1 MYLSIFYIFSI
12 LYSILYPHRSVGG
25 LIQIF
30 RNLIFSFDSNHFSM
44 PKKAKA
50 RCTKYTLAILNQHK
64 AILKTKV
71 FLVNPRDD
79 NVITTV
85 GSCLNDIYQDSPDI
99 PYQTFGKWLVKWKN
113 ESKIKIQDCK
123 RDLWDP
129 METILTIIKDQ
140 WREAKVPFIDEP
152 VDNLGIANMVQLL
165 GGDSFIFKSA
175 DGIGYYY
182 NVDKHLWQE
191 KDKNEMI
198 TIMCES
204 LNQWH
209 VEQRIRYTDEK
220 LEKKF
225 LNAIRNV
232 GPLNGV
238 LTIFAAWNV
247 RKDLCEKMNASEV
260 LFPIGFDVIDLRTLE
275 VRRRTDKDY
284 FSITTERNFLGSEF
298 LKGELKNVFEQK
310 TQAEQDKEMETVLKK
325 HYPRAHKYM
334 ENTLM
339 NFDRRT
345 FMRRRLSLG
354 LTCLTIDRSYYFCTG
369 MGMGGKSDLQYLVNK
384 ILGKFSGEASK
395 YVIVKAKTGDANA
408 HSTHIA
414 QLKNLR
420 HVIIGET
427 DKGDKMNEG
436 QTKKLCDGSLM
447 AAREVFGRMENFFTW
462 AKIFILTNWP
472 AILNSEDSGNRD
484 RLKACLFNTRFW
496 QPNHK
501 ESFKPAGWDSND
513 YKDFYDPVADIN
525 WIKRTKEII
534 DFSQKMK
541 TDEKC
546 LDEFFSYLVLSA
558 HECIKLVDDPY
569 VGLIPV
575 PARIILD
582 TDKFFEESDVM
593 GQYIEE
599 MCEVV
604 SDYHTGATISEVVAH
619 YNLYLTKKNQPPWQ
633 DKTIK
638 TNLKLRNLYST
649 SWRTERGMC
658 TRLAL
663 EKFSFDE
670 NELKEAESKHAEK
683 KNLDEAKESQPTK
696 EDEAK
701 ESQPTKEQEIFS
713 VPPKLLPDDVTG
725 CEFCGADLRFTL
737 CPLSCPSWMYDN
749 EGKND
754 NPKKRKQ
761 I

>member
-1 MYLSIFYIFSI
+1 
-12 LYSILYPHRSVGG
+12 
-25 LIQIF
+25 
-30 RNLIFSFDSNHFSM
+30 M
-44 PKKAKA
+44 PKKAKV
-50 RCTKYTLAILNQHK
+50 RCTKYTLALLNQHK
-64 AILKTKV
+64 QQLKSKAL
-71 FLVNPRDD
+71 LVNPIDD

-85 GSCLNDIYQDSPDI
+85 GSCLNDIYQDTPDI
-99 PYQTFGKWLVKWKN
+99 PYQVFGKWLVKWRN

-129 METILTIIKDQ
+129 METILTLIKDQ
-140 WREAKVPFIDEP
+140 WRELKVPFIDEP
-152 VDNLGIANMVQLL
+152 CDNLGIANMMQLL
-165 GGDSFIFKSA
+165 GSDSFIFKSS
-175 DGIGYYY
+175 DGNGYYY

-191 KDKNEMI
+191 KDKNEML
-198 TIMCES
+198 TIICEN

-209 VEQRIRYTDEK
+209 IEQRIRYTDEK

-225 LNAIRNV
+225 LNGIRNI
-232 GPLNGV
+232 GPLTGV

-247 RKDLCEKMNASEV
+247 RKDLCEKMNANEV

-284 FSITTERNFLGSEF
+284 FSITTDRKFLNTEFFKNDLKAIFESKASQEQQDKSMEAF
-298 LKGELKNVFEQK
+298 LKKNFPMAQ
-310 TQAEQDKEMETVLKK
+310 
-325 HYPRAHKYM
+325 KYM

-354 LTCLTIDRSYYFCTG
+354 LTTLTIDRSYYFCTG

-472 AILNSEDSGNRD
+472 AVLNSEDSGNRD

-501 ESFKPAGWDSND
+501 ESFKPTGWDKPD
-513 YKDFYDPVADIN
+513 YKDFYDETADIN

-534 DFSQKMK
+534 DFSNKMK

-546 LDEFFSYLVLSA
+546 LDEFFSYLVVSA
-558 HECIKLVDDPY
+558 HECLKLIDDPY

-582 TDKFFEESDVM
+582 TDKFFEESDIM
-593 GQYIEE
+593 GQYIDEH
-599 MCEVV
+599 CEIVT
-604 SDYHTGATISEVVAH
+604 DHHTGALVSDVIASF
-619 YNLYLTKKNQPPWQ
+619 NLYLTKKNQPPWQ

-638 TNLKLRNLYST
+638 TNLKLRNLYS
-649 SWRTERGMC
+649 SNWRTERGMC

-663 EKFSFDE
+663 EKFTFDE
-670 NELKEAESKHAEK
+670 TELKEAELKHADGKNGEK
-683 KNLDEAKESQPTK
+683 KISETKVLVFDDPT
-696 EDEAK
+696 
-701 ESQPTKEQEIFS
+701 
-713 VPPKLLPDDVTG
+713 LPEKFPDHPIG
-725 CEFCGADLRFTL
+725 CEFCGADLQVTL
-737 CPLSCPSWMYDN
+737 CPLSCPSWMYQN

-761 I
+761 L